1 LTVLGVAVLAS
12 TGWFTDRST
21 FISTFGESV
30 NGLEVGAPVKFQGV
44 PVGSVTQLLI
54 QIELSD
60 KTFEVPV
67 QYEIDLTRLTSQ
79 AGTFVNLKDEAV
91 LRQQINDGLRAQLQ
105 MESIV
110 TGQLYVE
117 LTYRPDAPQPDLGE
131 RSTNYPEIPTTPS
144 LLAAGAS
151 ICGVSAVVAIGRVL
165 DARGTAITFAA
176 ATVLL
181 FDAATPVAFPLAG
194 EWLGLSS
201 RQFGVWAGV
210 SMFSTGPVAAAGF
223 AHSPEAGQWATVTKL
238 ARNSLL
244 GGVAVAYSL
253 AYTARSATDPGVRR
267 LWAEFPKFLLGFLAV
282 AAVANSGLLSPAAL
296 ESIGRVSD
304 ALFILAFVGLGLSI
318 RLREMREVGG
328 AAVGAVLVHLLV
340 VSALA
345 LAAVRWLL

>member
-1 LTVLGVAVLAS
+1 MRAGAALSRVGTALARMVAAAKPYLPGLGLLVAGAVLAALIGTAVDGLQPLVVAVAVGAVVGNTVGVPAAADPGVGVDKLCLETGIVLLGAAVVVEEFLAAGPTVLGLVLLTVGGGLLLAE
-12 TGWFTDRST
+12 G
-21 FISTFGESV
+21 ISRLLFR
-30 NGLEVGAPVKFQGV
+30 VGAP
-44 PVGSVTQLLI
+44 
-54 QIELSD
+54 
-60 KTFEVPV
+60 
-67 QYEIDLTRLTSQ
+67 TS
-79 AGTFVNLKDEAV
+79 
-91 LRQQINDGLRAQLQ
+91 
-105 MESIV
+105 
-110 TGQLYVE
+110 
-117 LTYRPDAPQPDLGE
+117 
-131 RSTNYPEIPTTPS
+131 S

-165 DARGTAITFAA
+165 DARGSAITIAA
-176 ATVLL
+176 GTVLL
-181 FDAATPVAFPLAG
+181 FDAVTLVAFPVAG
-194 EWLGLSS
+194 EWLDLTS

-223 AHSPEAGQWATVTKL
+223 AHSAEAGQWATVTKL

-244 GGVAVAYSL
+244 GGVAIAYSL

-267 LWAEFPKFLLGFLAV
+267 LWAEFPKFLLGFLLV

-304 ALFILAFVGLGLSI
+304 ALFTLAFVGLGLSI
-318 RLREMREVGG
+318 RLREMRAVGG